1 MQSEGIYR
9 RLAPIYDF
17 VYGKALDHGRL
28 RALETLRLCPGESVL
43 EIGVGT
49 GAMLPLYPEG
59 VRVSAVEISAPMLA
73 RAQARFESSAI
84 VAEVSLA
91 RMDAARLAFAS
102 DAFDLVFAGYVINA
116 VDDPGAGRTRDEA
129 RLPAGRTTRVPQP
142 LPQRASGVA
151 DRRTLGDAAHPA
163 FRVPLGPAA
172 LRSAL
177 GGGSHA
183 ALVDSGERPEPL
195 AARRVSGLTRPD
207 ARASPEVC
215 RVGGPSSQRRCT
227 V

>member
-1 MQSEGIYR
+1 MHNVTTEMQDRSEGDGVQSEGIYR

-116 VDDPGAGRTRDEA
+116 VDDPAPVVREMKRVCRPGGRLVFLNHFRSEH
-129 RLPAGRTTRVPQP
+129 
-142 LPQRASGVA
+142 RAWQAV
-151 DRRTLGDAAHPA
+151 
-163 FRVPLGPAA
+163 
-172 LRSAL
+172 
-177 GGGSHA
+177 
-183 ALVDSGERPEPL
+183 ERWATP
-195 AARRVSGLTRPD
+195 LTRRFGFRWD
-207 ARASPEVC
+207 LQLSEVLSAADLTLLSSTP
-215 RVGGPSSQRRCT
+215 VNVPSLSRLVVCQA
-227 V
+227 

>member
-1 MQSEGIYR
+1 MHNVTTEMRESAEGDGVQSVGIYR

-84 VAEVSLA
+84 VADVSLA

-116 VDDPGAGRTRDEA
+116 VDDPAPVVREMKRVCRPGGRLVFLNHFRSEH
-129 RLPAGRTTRVPQP
+129 
-142 LPQRASGVA
+142 RAWQTV
-151 DRRTLGDAAHPA
+151 
-163 FRVPLGPAA
+163 
-172 LRSAL
+172 
-177 GGGSHA
+177 
-183 ALVDSGERPEPL
+183 ERWATP
-195 AARRVSGLTRPD
+195 LTRRFGFRWD
-207 ARASPEVC
+207 LQLSEVLSAADLTLL
-215 RVGGPSSQRRCT
+215 SSTPVNVSSLSRLVVCQA
-227 V
+227 